1 MKTEAV
7 GMYMSKSDL
16 SPSDAAWAVLKQ
28 TNDPDK
34 VEKLLPLIPLAVGGL
49 MGAHGAY
56 TGAGGKIYDTETG
69 EWFVNP
75 WDKDAGNAKVVD
87 PITGGYLYE
96 NELGTSASDR
106 ALGAGVGA
114 LQAINPFSY
123 VRGAGAAARGAGA
136 ALASKPLARTA
147 GSRLAARGGRAD
159 ATRRTA
165 ARAEAA
171 GDVGP
176 VSQFS
181 GAPAQYGIGSGG
193 GMRMTKPAVTP
204 AMQRQAKVQA
214 VSDKAARLTGPGKQT
229 QMANRLTGYGNSPT
243 SFRPTQPMG
252 RGMALAGRATQLAGP
267 VAGLAGTILAQNTA
281 DDYSVDPNTSGFGAY
296 GGTGSGGFGQ
306 SNTGGAA
313 SGFGEGTDIGD
324 LSNQSSKRTGLQ
336 DIWTGKENTMQ
347 FGGGFGMGEKA
358 TKGENMK
365 IGERMLKQAEDI
377 MYKAVC
383 PACGKK
389 DCIGK
394 AHCGTLKAD
403 DKKKPAHGMVIV
415 IGTKAGPGPY
425 KNGKR
430 EKLDSEKDEKEE

>member
-34 VEKLLPLIPLAVGGL
+34 VEKFLPLVPLA
-49 MGAHGAY
+49 MGAYGAY
-56 TGAGGKIYDTETG
+56 RGAGGRFTDDQG
-69 EWFVNP
+69 DFDLNFG
-75 WDKDAGNAKVVD
+75 GNAKVVD
-87 PITGGYLYE
+87 PITGGYIAE
-96 NELGTSASDR
+96 KDLGTSASDR

-229 QMANRLTGYGNSPT
+229 QMANRMTGYGNSPT

-389 DCIGK
+389 NCNCKEYKNKKEDS
-394 AHCGTLKAD
+394 
-403 DKKKPAHGMVIV
+403 KKPAHGMVIV